1 MDSDLWSLR
10 NKRSM
15 LNIVER
21 LINGEGYIYNIE
33 LSVGFQTWLWKERA
47 LLLKEILEIQIR
59 NYRR

>member
-1 MDSDLWSLR
+1 MDNDLWSLR

-33 LSVGFQTWLWKERA
+33 LSVGFQIWLWKERA